1 MAEQLIDKSPF
12 VYVFRSN
19 GIVGLYH
26 ALYITNIYGSNILD
40 ELFTRVTFPQTID
53 QLIRWLR
60 CKYDNTATEY
70 ITKLLQHKFLRYVN
84 DKEEKQLIARL
95 QAQVR
100 SPEIQFLYIIPT
112 SVCNLRC
119 KYCHII
125 DTWADYGTHYMSL
138 NTMQRGIRKFLEYI
152 DNSNSKKEIMF
163 YGGEPLLAKDIVCE
177 SILFARDMGFDGNI
191 TIFTNGTIIDID
203 TAKFLSDNNVFIII
217 SMDGPKNIHD
227 KMRCY
232 PDGRG
237 SFDKVAAGY
246 EIYKSAG
253 CSIGISMVLGKHNIP
268 GLKDAVEYIIDR
280 FEPVDLGFSTL
291 HLHQRGMN
299 PAYVD
304 MKLLTDEIISAF
316 KFIRNKGIYVEHIF
330 RRIRPFVEQ
339 KPRLKDCPSCGG
351 KLIITPDDNIGFCEA
366 FIGTGRYYY
375 PAKTFSLENEGY
387 NEWKDIAPIMK
398 DVCIRC
404 PAISICGGGCPYD
417 AWVQHGDINSLDS
430 MRCEQSNILL
440 NWLIWELFE
449 QTGSQIIDALDVV
462 IPTYEHRKQIYSKIN
477 PEMNTI
483 PLQGYSMYG
492 EKGKDQV

>member
-1 MAEQLIDKSPF
+1 
-12 VYVFRSN
+12 
-19 GIVGLYH
+19 
-26 ALYITNIYGSNILD
+26 
-40 ELFTRVTFPQTID
+40 
-53 QLIRWLR
+53 
-60 CKYDNTATEY
+60 
-70 ITKLLQHKFLRYVN
+70 
-84 DKEEKQLIARL
+84 
-95 QAQVR
+95 
-100 SPEIQFLYIIPT
+100 
-112 SVCNLRC
+112 
-119 KYCHII
+119 
-125 DTWADYGTHYMSL
+125 
-138 NTMQRGIRKFLEYI
+138 
-152 DNSNSKKEIMF
+152 
-163 YGGEPLLAKDIVCE
+163 
-177 SILFARDMGFDGNI
+177 
-191 TIFTNGTIIDID
+191 
-203 TAKFLSDNNVFIII
+203 
-217 SMDGPKNIHD
+217 
-227 KMRCY
+227 
-232 PDGRG
+232 
-237 SFDKVAAGY
+237 
-246 EIYKSAG
+246 
-253 CSIGISMVLGKHNIP
+253 
-268 GLKDAVEYIIDR
+268 
-280 FEPVDLGFSTL
+280 
-291 HLHQRGMN
+291 MN

-387 NEWKDIAPIMK
+387 NEWKNIAPIMK